1 MSYGRVV
8 SIGVFDEAFTNTAA
22 IYLNIGDES
31 MSVIIFGLH

>member
-1 MSYGRVV
+1 MSYGKVV
-8 SIGVFDEAFTNTAA
+8 SIGVFNEEFTNTTA